1 MQVESN
7 TSKKGESEWFA
18 AENNICIENPSD
30 FRAIH
35 DIHFNQTQANIKY
48 ECFPFKV
55 AHDQL
60 KGR

>member
-1 MQVESN
+1 MQVESDIA
-7 TSKKGESEWFA
+7 KKEESEWFA

-30 FRAIH
+30 FRDIH
-35 DIHFNQTQANIKY
+35 DIHFHKTPSKIKY

-55 AHDQL
+55 AHDKL